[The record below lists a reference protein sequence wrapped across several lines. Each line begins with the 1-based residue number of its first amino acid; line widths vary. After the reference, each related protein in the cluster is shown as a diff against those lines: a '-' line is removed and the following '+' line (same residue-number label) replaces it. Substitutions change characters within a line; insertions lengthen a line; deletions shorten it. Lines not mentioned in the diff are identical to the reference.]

1 MNKNTATQKE
11 WCDRVKE
18 LMLSQ
23 YYLSPSDYDYDSDN
37 NIPSDAMQ
45 AFYNDGSTP
54 EEFVE
59 WNGDKY
65 NLIKFD

>member
-1 MNKNTATQKE
+1 MITLIVVHSNPYGILTKV
-11 WCDRVKE
+11 VKVE
-18 LMLSQ
+18 
-23 YYLSPSDYDYDSDN
+23 DDS
-37 NIPSDAMQ
+37 
-45 AFYNDGSTP
+45 FYNDGSTP